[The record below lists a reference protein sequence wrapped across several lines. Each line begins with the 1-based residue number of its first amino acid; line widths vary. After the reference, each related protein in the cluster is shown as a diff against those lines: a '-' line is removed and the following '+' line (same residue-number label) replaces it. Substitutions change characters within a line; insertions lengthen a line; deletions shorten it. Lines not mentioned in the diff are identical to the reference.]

1 MASKNKKTKEP
12 CVDKNIFNM
21 VRDYCKEPWVSTNK
35 ELPIPNKFVLLAY
48 YAGEDIGYRMAV
60 GWLHKQPIKE
70 EENDKKKENDGD
82 WFVSPRFS
90 YYTRTID
97 VNDSEN
103 NNYRRS
109 KYMNYYEWSWD
120 KKEEELT
127 STYEVIEENGEKF
140 ALIWFVFATGDSP
153 GIFRNV
159 KSANST
165 FSPELYSD
173 TLNAAYSKPDF
184 WMYIPEIK

>member
-1 MASKNKKTKEP
+1 MASKNKKEKEP

-35 ELPIPNKFVLLAY
+35 ELPIQNKFVLLAY
-48 YAGEDIGYRMAV
+48 YAGEDTGYRMAV

-70 EENDKKKENDGD
+70 KDDEKKENTSD
-82 WFVSPRFS
+82 WFLTPQCS

-109 KYMNYYEWSWD
+109 KYMDYHEWNWD
-120 KKEEELT
+120 KKEDELT

-165 FSPELYSD
+165 YSPELYEEP
-173 TLNAAYSKPDF
+173 LKAAYSNPDF
-184 WMYIPEIK
+184 WMYVPEIK

>member
-48 YAGEDIGYRMAV
+48 YAGEDLGYRMAV

-70 EENDKKKENDGD
+70 EDDKKKEDTGD
-82 WFVSPRFS
+82 WFISPRFA

-97 VNDSEN
+97 VNDESS
-103 NNYRRS
+103 NYRPKFNS
-109 KYMNYYEWSWD
+109 YSEWSME

-153 GIFRNV
+153 GIFRNS